1 MSNYVKSQVRYLP
14 GKSRESTFKRLINS
28 AWYFVYHYLDKYR
41 WLRFG
46 IVGGIG
52 SLIHFTVLF
61 GFTRFVGLWY
71 ILSAVLAVFVAAT
84 SNYILNQVWTFKEKN
99 IQRKT
104 IGWLKYLASSSI
116 FDSVYLIL
124 LAFLTEVV
132 GFWYLF
138 SAFISLLIVFPLR
151 YNVSRLWIWGDLNPS
166 RIISTKNPDDA
177 DYDWNAYHN
186 GTPIQKWWKQSIT
199 KAVWTLL
206 PEASKVLDIGCGSS
220 QTLSKYKGVGIDI
233 NKEKVEFMNSH
244 SSNDGQRTYFL
255 GDARSLPFE
264 DNSFDAVLCIEV
276 IEHLQIPAD
285 IMIEIARVTK
295 PNGKI
300 VLATPDYSKPPAYL
314 IDIMTPYGGYHTYR
328 FSRRTLEKLCKSS
341 GLKPLRHIYVGG
353 CDLVE
358 VFEKTNGHLS
368 NPL

>member
-1 MSNYVKSQVRYLP
+1 MSQYEKSHVSYLP
-14 GKSRESTFKRLINS
+14 EKSRESLLKRLISNT
-28 AWYFVYHYLDKYR
+28 WNLIYRYLDKYR
-41 WLRFG
+41 WLRFA

-61 GFTRFVGLWY
+61 GLTRFVGLWY
-71 ILSAVLAVFVAAT
+71 ILSAIFAVFLAAT

-116 FDSVYLIL
+116 FDGIYLLL
-124 LAFLTEVV
+124 LAFFTETV
-132 GFWYLF
+132 GFWYIL

-151 YNVSRLWIWGDLNPS
+151 YNVSRLWIWGDFNPS
-166 RIISTKNPDDA
+166 RIISRKNPEDA
-177 DYDWNAYHN
+177 DYDWYACQN
-186 GTPIQKWWKQSIT
+186 GTLIQKWWKLSIT

-206 PEASKVLDIGCGSS
+206 PEASNVLDIGCGSS
-220 QTLSKYKGVGIDI
+220 KTLSKYEGVGIDI
-233 NKEKVEFMNSH
+233 NKDKVEFMNSH
-244 SSNDGQRTYFL
+244 LGDDGQRTYLL
-255 GDARSLPFE
+255 GDARSLPFK
-264 DNSFDAVLCIEV
+264 DNSFDAILCIEV

-285 IMIEIARVTK
+285 VMVEIARVTK

-300 VLATPDYSKPPAYL
+300 VLATPDYSRPPAYL

-328 FSRRTLEKLCKSS
+328 FSRRTLEKICKSS
-341 GLKPLRHIYVGG
+341 GLKPLKHMYVGT

-358 VFEKTNGHLS
+358 IFEKTAVR
-368 NPL
+368 